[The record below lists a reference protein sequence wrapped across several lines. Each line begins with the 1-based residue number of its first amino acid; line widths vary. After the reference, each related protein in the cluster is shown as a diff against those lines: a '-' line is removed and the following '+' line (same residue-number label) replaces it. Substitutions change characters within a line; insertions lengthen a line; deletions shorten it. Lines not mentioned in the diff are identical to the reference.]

1 MRYSN
6 VFICFLVDKGSINKV
21 TIGGWGVIQN
31 AYRGRG
37 NYGKHSHEIVEKCL
51 LKLNARVASR
61 IAERFKT

>member
-37 NYGKHSHEIVEKCL
+37 DYGKHQGKGDFSVQMSGL
-51 LKLNARVASR
+51 FFQS
-61 IAERFKT
+61 